1 MCLEY
6 SGLIELYNQ
15 YGIKQLHLPTLD
27 IHEPTVNEM
36 KLAIQFINDILSQNN
51 KDNRVNDN
59 HSIDNT
65 SSNSSTSI
73 TTSKES
79 NSNPIVLIHCKGG
92 RGRAVT
98 TCLCYLISEGYSIKD
113 GFNLIKSHRNVASE
127 AVMYSYVVK
136 SFEKQ
141 LNK

>member
-6 SGLIELYNQ
+6 SGPIELYNQ

-73 TTSKES
+73 TTTYEY
-79 NSNPIVLIHCKGG
+79 I
-92 RGRAVT
+92 T
-98 TCLCYLISEGYSIKD
+98 
-113 GFNLIKSHRNVASE
+113 ASE
-127 AVMYSYVVK
+127 ATLRCDLIK
-136 SFEKQ
+136 LKPSFIEYPSEIR
-141 LNK
+141 